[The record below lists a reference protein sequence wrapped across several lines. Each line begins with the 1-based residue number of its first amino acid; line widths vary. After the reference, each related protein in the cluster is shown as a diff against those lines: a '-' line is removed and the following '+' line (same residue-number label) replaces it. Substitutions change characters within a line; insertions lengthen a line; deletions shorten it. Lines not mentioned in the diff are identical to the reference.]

1 LLAQG
6 VFEDGDEVYS
16 SFAYNSL
23 KVILN
28 KPENQDSIKNG
39 ISHLQGKRDGGF
51 PGPKR
56 KVMFL
61 LDIFQ
66 DGA

>member
-28 KPENQDSIKNG
+28 KPENQDSIKNS
-39 ISHLQGKRDGGF
+39 IFPLQDKRDQGF
-51 PGPKR
+51 PGLTR
-56 KVMFL
+56 KVVSL